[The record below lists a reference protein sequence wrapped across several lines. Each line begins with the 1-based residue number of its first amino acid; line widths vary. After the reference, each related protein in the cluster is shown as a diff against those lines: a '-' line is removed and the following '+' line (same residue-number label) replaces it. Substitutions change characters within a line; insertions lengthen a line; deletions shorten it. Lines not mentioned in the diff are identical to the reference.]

1 MRSFS
6 ELELIYRDVL
16 TVLDHDPEE
25 EGLVEVEDEEEPEET
40 DSVLSVEGVHLPVN
54 IAEGVLE
61 EPSDVL
67 ECSPLLGHITGLSCG
82 DHKLVEI
89 TISLLCEGSILRV
102 RYAN

>member
-6 ELELIYRDVL
+6 ELELIYRNVL

-82 DHKLVEI
+82 DNKLSKI
-89 TISLLCEGSILRV
+89 TISLLSKSSIIRMIET
-102 RYAN
+102 